1 MKVELNITHETF
13 KDDNGIVKPYVAFKF
28 ELDGETF
35 AVSVRDKDK
44 KLLNYLLKQRGFYD
58 EKTDTDIIC

>member
-13 KDDNGIVKPYVAFKF
+13 KDEKGNVKPYVAFKF

-35 AVSVRDKDK
+35 AVSIRDNDK
-44 KLLNYLLKQRGFYD
+44 KLLNYILKKNGFYD
-58 EKTDTDIIC
+58 EDKDTIA